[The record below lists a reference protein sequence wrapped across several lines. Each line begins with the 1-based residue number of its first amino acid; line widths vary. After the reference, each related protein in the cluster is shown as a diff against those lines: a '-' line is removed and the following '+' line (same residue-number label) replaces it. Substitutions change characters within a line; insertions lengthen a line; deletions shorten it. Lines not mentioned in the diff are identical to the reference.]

1 MQGLSIRTR
10 LLLLTGSMVLGCLLI
25 ATAGLQGLKG
35 TVAGLNTVYLD
46 RVVPMRDLKVIADLY
61 AVNVVAAGHKA
72 RNGNISYAEA
82 AQQVTAA
89 ISKISPI
96 WQAYLQTVLLPEEQR
111 LIDEIAPLMAVAN
124 EPLPRLQRILA
135 EQNEAALSEFVRTE
149 LYQRIDPLSVKFAEL
164 IDVQLVESKQ
174 QFELASG
181 IYHQAFILL
190 VGMLLLSWL
199 VGGVQAGLL
208 TRLLSRQLGAEPR
221 ELNLVA
227 ASIAQ
232 GQLSP
237 QRRVGD
243 RKGVLHSVEVMRA
256 NLHQMVGDIADGS
269 GRIETATFQ
278 LASAAAQVQAGSEQ
292 QSGAAVSMA
301 AAMQQ
306 LSVSIG
312 VIADNAQS
320 AESTAL
326 HAETI
331 SVAGIQVMDKA
342 IIEISQIAEL
352 VTNSAADIDRLATQ
366 SNNINAIV
374 GVIRGIAEQTNL
386 LALNAAIEAA
396 RAGDQGRG
404 FAVVADEVRSLAGR
418 TAQSTAEIVTLVQT
432 IQDSMATAK
441 DSMAIGSA
449 RVNQGLLLVEQAGE
463 TMLQINAAMGDTLSA
478 VGSIATVLNEQ
489 RSVSNE
495 VACHV
500 ERVAQIVEQSSSAH
514 SGIADASQALQ
525 QLAGGLSQMTQKFSL

>member
-1 MQGLSIRTR
+1 MQPITIRTR
-10 LLLLTGSMVLGCLLI
+10 LLLLTSSMVLACLLI
-25 ATAGLQGLKG
+25 AAVGLHGLQGTVSGLK
-35 TVAGLNTVYLD
+35 TVYLD
-46 RVVPMRDLKVIADLY
+46 RVVPMRDLKLIADLY
-61 AVNVVAAGHKA
+61 AVQVVDASHKA
-72 RNGNISYAEA
+72 RNGNISHAEA
-82 AQQVTAA
+82 AQQVSSAV
-89 ISKISPI
+89 SKVSTL
-96 WQAYLQTVLLPEEQR
+96 WQGYLQTSLLAEEQR
-111 LIDEIAPLMAVAN
+111 LIDEIAPLMAASN
-124 EPLPRLQRILA
+124 EPLQRLQRILR
-135 EQNEAALSEFVRTE
+135 EQDEAALSAFVRAE
-149 LYQRIDPLSVKFAEL
+149 LYQRIDPLSAKLTEL

-174 QFELASG
+174 QFERGNAT
-181 IYHQAFILL
+181 YQQAFALL
-190 VGMLLLSWL
+190 VGMLLLGWL
-199 VGGVQAGLL
+199 VGGGQAGLL

-227 ASIAQ
+227 ESIAR
-232 GQLSP
+232 GQLSS
-237 QRRVGD
+237 QRHAGD
-243 RKGVLHSVEVMRA
+243 RLGVLHSVEVMRA
-256 NLHQMVGDIADGS
+256 NLHQMVGDIAGGS
-269 GRIETATFQ
+269 ERIETATFQ
-278 LASAAAQVQAGSEQ
+278 LASAAGQVQAGSEQ

-312 VIADNAQS
+312 VIADNAHC
-320 AESTAL
+320 AENTAR

-331 SVAGIQVMDKA
+331 SVAGMQVMDNA
-342 IIEISQIAEL
+342 IVEISQIAEL
-352 VTNSAADIDRLATQ
+352 VTHSAADIDRLATQ

-374 GVIRGIAEQTNL
+374 AVIRGIAEQTNL

-404 FAVVADEVRSLAGR
+404 FAVVADEVRNLAGR

-432 IQDSMATAK
+432 IQDSMAKAK
-441 DSMAIGSA
+441 ESMATGSA

-463 TMLQINAAMGDTLSA
+463 AMLQINVAMGNTLGA

-525 QLAGGLSQMTQKFSL
+525 QLAGDLSQMTRKFSL